1 MPVRAPRL
9 SLLIAIVG
17 VSLAGCAT
25 ATTDAGKTANDIE
38 RAGLKGPIEARGPA
52 TATPQRTE
60 PKTGPLANAGRA
72 VYFDREKD
80 RWYFYDDKRHRYR
93 WENGEP
99 KT

>member
-1 MPVRAPRL
+1 MPVDLRL
-9 SLLIAIVG
+9 SLLIAVVG
-17 VSLAGCAT
+17 ATMAGCAT
-25 ATTDAGKTANDIE
+25 TAAEAPANDIE

-52 TATPQRTE
+52 TASPQRDQG
-60 PKTGPLANAGRA
+60 PRPLANAGRA
-72 VYFDREKD
+72 VYYDRERG

>member
-1 MPVRAPRL
+1 MSVDARL
-9 SLLIAIVG
+9 SLLIAVLG
-17 VSLAGCAT
+17 ATMGGCAT
-25 ATTDAGKTANDIE
+25 TTAEAPANDIE

-52 TATPQRTE
+52 TASPQRDQAASR
-60 PKTGPLANAGRA
+60 PLANAGRA
-72 VYFDREKD
+72 VYYDRERD

>member
-1 MPVRAPRL
+1 M
-9 SLLIAIVG
+9 
-17 VSLAGCAT
+17 AGCAT
-25 ATTDAGKTANDIE
+25 TATGKADNAIE

-52 TATPQRTE
+52 TATPPRAE
-60 PKTGPLANAGRA
+60 RKTGALANAGRA
-72 VYFDREKD
+72 DFYDREKD

>member
-9 SLLIAIVG
+9 SLLMAIVG
-17 VSLAGCAT
+17 AGLASCAT
-25 ATTDAGKTANDIE
+25 TTTAKAPNEIQL
-38 RAGLKGPIEARGPA
+38 AGLKGPIEARGPA
-52 TATPQRTE
+52 TATPPQGSE
-60 PKTGPLANAGRA
+60 PKPTAVANAGRA
-72 VYFDREKD
+72 VYYDREKD

>member
-1 MPVRAPRL
+1 MPVRAPIL
-9 SLLIAIVG
+9 SLLIAVVG
-17 VSLAGCAT
+17 AGMAGCAT
-25 ATTDAGKTANDIE
+25 TTADTKGPNEIE

-52 TATPQRTE
+52 TATPQAAE
-60 PKTGPLANAGRA
+60 PKTRALASAGRA
-72 VYFDREKD
+72 VYYDRERD